1 MLYFVFSLVLVAL
14 YVCFNVLAEKPAQK
28 SSWAWI
34 VGGGLFIGGVFHIW
48 NYFTLPTLAYDCWP
62 LYFEL
67 VAFIAISIFITSLR
81 VSDGDTGLELDNKA
95 IRYTFFG
102 GLVGVSLM
110 VIADVYSW
118 DFFHQTAQREQLVVK
133 DTITVDKDANGA
145 AAAFSPI
152 PVEKM
157 KLQTKE
163 VVKRKA
169 LNQLGDLKTT
179 FELSD
184 FTLQSATVHCN
195 IETFDGK
202 AYKLDYDNQL
212 IYVAILEFKNFWTWQ
227 AQEYAPAY
235 VLADATT
242 GDVYIVTKVNGK
254 DIQIRYTHEADPFS
268 AVGANFSYNLER
280 HLRNNGFADVILDD
294 FNVEIDENGRP
305 FAPVTTMKKAIDMFT
320 YDVTGV
326 AVVDIQTGE
335 INWYKPEDAPSFV
348 NRIYPEWLVYE
359 RIENWGKYPNGYF
372 HWNNN
377 SGLLQPC
384 DGMDIV
390 QTKNGCC
397 YYVGIQ
403 AKSGK
408 FDTEGYMLVDIRTG
422 EATYYKREGIPEVE
436 AINALKSANYKKGNN
451 ETEIVLSQQI
461 NDSILYLTEPIFYNI
476 EGRNTFFATFIAH
489 ADLTVRYYAFC
500 SADSKEVIGIG
511 ETLEE
516 AKAAYNT
523 AYYKHQAARATK
535 LQTTDKRSEVTLE
548 AVVLEKVQ
556 EGGAYYFRLEGQ
568 EGKTFYTYASIIPE
582 VRWSSKKIKI
592 TYAKTDAKLIA
603 ISSYQ
608 SLD

>member
-1 MLYFVFSLVLVAL
+1 M
-14 YVCFNVLAEKPAQK
+14 FNYIAEKPATK
-28 SSWAWI
+28 KSWAWI
-34 VGGGLFIGGVFHIW
+34 VGIGVVLGAAFHIV
-48 NYFTLPTLAYDCWP
+48 NYFHMPTLAYDCWP

-67 VAFIAISIFITSLR
+67 VAFVAISIFITSLR
-81 VSDGDTGLELDNKA
+81 VGDTGLELDNKA
-95 IRYTFFG
+95 IRHTFFG
-102 GLVGVSLM
+102 GLVGVGFMLL
-110 VIADVYSW
+110 AYAYSW
-118 DFFHQTAQREQLVVK
+118 DYFHQTAQREQLVVK
-133 DTITVDKDANGA
+133 DTITVDKDVNGA
-145 AAAFSPI
+145 AVAFSPI
-152 PVEKM
+152 PPEKM
-157 KLQTKE
+157 KLVTGE
-163 VVKRKA
+163 VAMRKI
-169 LNQLGDLKTT
+169 LNNMGDLKNTYEVS
-179 FELSD
+179 EL
-184 FTLQSATVHCN
+184 TLQSASVHADVETV
-195 IETFDGK
+195 DGK
-202 AYKLDYDNQL
+202 KYRLDFDDQL
-212 IYVAILEFKNFWTWQ
+212 VYVGILEHKFYWTWN
-227 AQEYAPAY
+227 AQKWSPAY
-235 VLADATT
+235 VLVNATSGDA
-242 GDVYIVTKVNGK
+242 YIVGKVNGEN
-254 DIQIRYTHEADPFS
+254 IQIRYTHEADPFS
-268 AVGANFSYNLER
+268 TSGANWGYNLER
-280 HLRNNGFADVILDD
+280 HLRQNGYADVILDD
-294 FNVEIDENGRP
+294 FNFEIDENGRP
-305 FAPVTTMKKAIDMFT
+305 YAPVTTMKKVIDMFT

-326 AVVDIQTGE
+326 AVVDVQTGD
-335 INWYKPEDAPSFV
+335 IKWYTPQDAPKFV

-359 RIENWGKYPNGYF
+359 RIINWGEYPNGYF
-372 HWNNN
+372 HWDSNE
-377 SGLLQPC
+377 GLLQPC

-390 QTKNGCC
+390 QTKSGCC

-403 AKSGK
+403 AKTGK

-461 NDSILYLTEPIFYNI
+461 KDSILYLTEPIFYNI

-535 LQTTDKRSEVTLE
+535 LQTADKRSEVTLE

-592 TYAKTDAKLIA
+592 TFNKTDAKLIA

-608 SLD
+608 ALD